1 MVVMIDAP
9 FLESG
14 SAPLHLLFVPCNG
27 QHCQPSGGKC
37 QNKCYCIGV
46 LRRKLQLLPCRMS
59 SRCFWD
65 DETDQY
71 AFESFKNVS
80 LGINGCEQCTVSA

>member
-1 MVVMIDAP
+1 MSP
-9 FLESG
+9 FRTTG
-14 SAPLHLLFVPCNG
+14 G
-27 QHCQPSGGKC
+27 GGGGKFVNC
-37 QNKCYCIGV
+37 VHMLLCLSV
-46 LRRKLQLLPCRMS
+46 PTTELPLLRCRMA

-80 LGINGCEQCTVSA
+80 LVMKGFEQCPLSA